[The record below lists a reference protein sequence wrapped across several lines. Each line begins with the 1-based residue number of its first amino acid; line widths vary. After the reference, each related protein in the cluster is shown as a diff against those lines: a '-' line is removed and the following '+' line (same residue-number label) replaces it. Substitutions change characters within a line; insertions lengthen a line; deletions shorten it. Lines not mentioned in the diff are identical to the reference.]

1 MCTLGL
7 LHVGLGLFNR
17 GLQVGDRR
25 IVMQML
31 CYHTHIST
39 NFYNIICD
47 NHVDPRRNDVEVR
60 ASPIGLGS
68 LENN

>member
-1 MCTLGL
+1 
-7 LHVGLGLFNR
+7 
-17 GLQVGDRR
+17 VGDRR

-47 NHVDPRRNDVEVR
+47 NHDVDPRRNDVEAR